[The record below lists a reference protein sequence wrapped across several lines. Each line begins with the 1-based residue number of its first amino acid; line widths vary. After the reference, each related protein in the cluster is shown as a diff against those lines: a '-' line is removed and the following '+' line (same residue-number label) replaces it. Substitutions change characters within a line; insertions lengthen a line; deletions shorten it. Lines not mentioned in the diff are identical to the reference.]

1 MLDALGLDNLE
12 ETVYRQLVGAPSANV
27 EELAEAA
34 DLDTFALSAVL
45 TALEGKGLVARSS
58 AGQDRYVASPPAVAL
73 GALLVQRQDDLR
85 RAQVE
90 MSELAGLYRGS
101 VARRD
106 VADVVDVVHG
116 TEAIAQRFA
125 QLQYSAKKCIQALQK
140 PQAAV
145 VTREDADEA
154 ERAALERGVRHDI
167 VLERSVFDTPG
178 IYESIDS
185 GLEIGIELRVVP
197 NVPLRAFIVDREI
210 ALIPLMQGVSAS
222 GEHNAVQDALLL
234 HPSGLLDAVIALF
247 DLIWASA
254 PKLVATPEGTVETAA
269 DRLEPLDT
277 KVLSLLLAGLT
288 DASIG
293 AQLGLSLRTVQ
304 RRVRQ
309 MMDRA
314 QVDTRLQ
321 LGYEAGRRGWL

>member
-1 MLDALGLDNLE
+1 MLDALGLDNVE
-12 ETVYRQLVGAPSANV
+12 EAVYRQLVGAPSAHLD
-27 EELAEAA
+27 ELAEAA
-34 DLDTFALSAVL
+34 ELDTNAATAVL
-45 TALEGKGLVARSS
+45 SVLEGKGLVARAST
-58 AGQDRYVASPPAVAL
+58 GQDRYVASPPAVAL
-73 GALLVQRQDDLR
+73 GALLVQRQDELR

-90 MSELAGLYRGS
+90 MTELAGLYRGS

-125 QLQYSAKKCIQALQK
+125 QLQYSARTSIQALQK

-154 ERAALERGVRHDI
+154 ERAAIERGVRHDI

-178 IYESIDS
+178 IYETIDS
-185 GLEIGIELRVVP
+185 GLQIGIELRVVP
-197 NVPLRAFIVDREI
+197 TVPLRAFIVDREI
-210 ALIPLMQGVSAS
+210 ALIPLMNS
-222 GEHNAVQDALLL
+222 EHKTVQDALLL
-234 HPSGLLDAVIALF
+234 HPSGLLDAINALF
-247 DLIWASA
+247 DLIWTSA
-254 PKLVATPEGTVETAA
+254 PRLVATPEGTVETAA

-293 AQLGLSLRTVQ
+293 AQVGLSLRTVQ

-314 QVDTRLQ
+314 HVDTRLQ

>member
-12 ETVYRQLVGAPSANV
+12 EAVYRQLVAAPSANL

-34 DLDTFALSAVL
+34 DLDTYAVSAVL
-45 TALEGKGLVARSS
+45 SALEGKGLVARAS

-73 GALLVQRQDDLR
+73 GALLVQRQDELR

-90 MSELAGLYRGS
+90 MTELAGLYRGS

-154 ERAALERGVRHDI
+154 ERAAIERGVRHDI

-178 IYESIDS
+178 IYETIDS

-197 NVPLRAFIVDREI
+197 TVPLRAFIVDREI
-210 ALIPLMQGVSAS
+210 ALIPLMN
-222 GEHNAVQDALLL
+222 GEHNTVQDALLL
-234 HPSGLLDAVIALF
+234 HPSGLLDAIIALF
-247 DLIWASA
+247 DLIWTSA

-314 QVDTRLQ
+314 RVDTRLQ

>member
-12 ETVYRQLVGAPSANV
+12 EAVYRQLVGAPSANL

-34 DLDTFALSAVL
+34 DLDTYAVSAVL
-45 TALEGKGLVARSS
+45 SALEGKGLVARAS

-73 GALLVQRQDDLR
+73 GALLVQRQDELR

-90 MSELAGLYRGS
+90 MTELAGLYRGS

-154 ERAALERGVRHDI
+154 ERAAIERGVRHDI

-178 IYESIDS
+178 IYETIDS

-197 NVPLRAFIVDREI
+197 SVPLRAFIVDREI
-210 ALIPLMQGVSAS
+210 ALIPLMNS
-222 GEHNAVQDALLL
+222 EHNTVQDALLL
-234 HPSGLLDAVIALF
+234 HPSGLLDAIIALF
-247 DLIWASA
+247 DLIWTSA

-314 QVDTRLQ
+314 RVDTRLQ

>member
-12 ETVYRQLVGAPSANV
+12 ETVYRQLVAAPSANL

-34 DLDTFALSAVL
+34 DLDTYAVSAVL
-45 TALEGKGLVARSS
+45 SALEGKGLVARAS

-73 GALLVQRQDDLR
+73 GALLVQRQDELR

-90 MSELAGLYRGS
+90 MTELAGLYRGS

-154 ERAALERGVRHDI
+154 ERAAIERGVRHDI
-167 VLERSVFDTPG
+167 VLERSVFDAPG
-178 IYESIDS
+178 IYETIDS

-197 NVPLRAFIVDREI
+197 TVPLRAFIVDREI
-210 ALIPLMQGVSAS
+210 ALIPLMN
-222 GEHNAVQDALLL
+222 GEHNTVQDALLL
-234 HPSGLLDAVIALF
+234 HPSGLLDAIIALF
-247 DLIWASA
+247 DLIWTSA

>member
-1 MLDALGLDNLE
+1 MLDALGLDNVE
-12 ETVYRQLVGAPSANV
+12 EAVYRQLVGAPSADLD
-27 EELAEAA
+27 ELAEAA
-34 DLDTFALSAVL
+34 DLDTNAATAVL
-45 TALEGKGLVARSS
+45 SVLEGKGLVARAST
-58 AGQDRYVASPPAVAL
+58 GQDRYVASPPAVAL
-73 GALLVQRQDDLR
+73 GALLVQRQDELR

-90 MSELAGLYRGS
+90 MTELAGLYRGS

-125 QLQYSAKKCIQALQK
+125 QLQYSARTSIQALQK

-154 ERAALERGVRHDI
+154 ERAAIERGVRHDI

-178 IYESIDS
+178 IYETIDS
-185 GLEIGIELRVVP
+185 GLQIGIELRVVP
-197 NVPLRAFIVDREI
+197 TVPLRAFIVDREI
-210 ALIPLMQGVSAS
+210 ALIPLMNS
-222 GEHNAVQDALLL
+222 EHKTVQDALLL
-234 HPSGLLDAVIALF
+234 HPSGLLDAINALF
-247 DLIWASA
+247 DLIWTSA
-254 PKLVATPEGTVETAA
+254 PRLVATPEGTVETAA

-293 AQLGLSLRTVQ
+293 AQVGLSLRTVQ

-314 QVDTRLQ
+314 HVDTRLQ
-321 LGYEAGRRGWL
+321 LGFEAGRRGWL

>member
-1 MLDALGLDNLE
+1 
-12 ETVYRQLVGAPSANV
+12 
-27 EELAEAA
+27 
-34 DLDTFALSAVL
+34 
-45 TALEGKGLVARSS
+45 
-58 AGQDRYVASPPAVAL
+58 
-73 GALLVQRQDDLR
+73 
-85 RAQVE
+85 
-90 MSELAGLYRGS
+90 
-101 VARRD
+101 
-106 VADVVDVVHG
+106 
-116 TEAIAQRFA
+116 
-125 QLQYSAKKCIQALQK
+125 
-140 PQAAV
+140 
-145 VTREDADEA
+145 
-154 ERAALERGVRHDI
+154 RGVRHDI

-178 IYESIDS
+178 IYETIDS

-197 NVPLRAFIVDREI
+197 SVPLRAFIVDREI
-210 ALIPLMQGVSAS
+210 ALIPLMNS
-222 GEHNAVQDALLL
+222 EHNTVQDALLL
-234 HPSGLLDAVIALF
+234 HPSGLLDAIIALF
-247 DLIWASA
+247 DLIWTSA

-314 QVDTRLQ
+314 RVDTRLQ

>member
-12 ETVYRQLVGAPSANV
+12 ETVYRQLVAAPSANL

-34 DLDTFALSAVL
+34 DLDTYAVSAVL
-45 TALEGKGLVARSS
+45 SALEGKGLVARAS

-73 GALLVQRQDDLR
+73 GALLVQRQDELR

-90 MSELAGLYRGS
+90 MTELAGLYRGS

-154 ERAALERGVRHDI
+154 ERAAIERGVRHDI

-178 IYESIDS
+178 IYETIDS

-197 NVPLRAFIVDREI
+197 TVPLRAFIVDREI
-210 ALIPLMQGVSAS
+210 ALIPLMN
-222 GEHNAVQDALLL
+222 GEHNTVQDALLL
-234 HPSGLLDAVIALF
+234 HPSGLLDAIIALF
-247 DLIWASA
+247 DLIWTSA

>member
-12 ETVYRQLVGAPSANV
+12 ETVYRQLVGAPSANLD
-27 EELAEAA
+27 ELAEAA
-34 DLDTFALSAVL
+34 DLDSFAVSAVL
-45 TALEGKGLVARSS
+45 ATLEGKGLVARAS

-73 GALLVQRQDDLR
+73 GALLVQRQDELR

-90 MSELAGLYRGS
+90 MTELAGLYRGS

-154 ERAALERGVRHDI
+154 ERAAIERGVRHDI

-178 IYESIDS
+178 IYETIDS

-197 NVPLRAFIVDREI
+197 TVPLRAFIVDREI
-210 ALIPLMQGVSAS
+210 ALIPLMNS
-222 GEHNAVQDALLL
+222 EHNTVQDALLL
-234 HPSGLLDAVIALF
+234 HPSGLLDAIIALF
-247 DLIWASA
+247 DLIWNSA

-314 QVDTRLQ
+314 RVDTRLQ

>member
-12 ETVYRQLVGAPSANV
+12 EAVYRQLVGAPSANL

-34 DLDTFALSAVL
+34 DLDTYAVSAVL
-45 TALEGKGLVARSS
+45 SALEGKGLVARAS

-73 GALLVQRQDDLR
+73 GALLVQRQDELR

-90 MSELAGLYRGS
+90 MTELAGLYRGS

-154 ERAALERGVRHDI
+154 ERAAIERGVRHDI

-178 IYESIDS
+178 IYETIDS

-197 NVPLRAFIVDREI
+197 TVPLRAFIVDREI
-210 ALIPLMQGVSAS
+210 ALIPLMNN
-222 GEHNAVQDALLL
+222 EHNTVQDALLL
-234 HPSGLLDAVIALF
+234 HPSGLLDAIIALF
-247 DLIWASA
+247 DLIWTSA

-314 QVDTRLQ
+314 RVDTRLQ

>member
-1 MLDALGLDNLE
+1 MLDALGLDKLE
-12 ETVYRQLVGAPSANV
+12 ETVYRQLVGAPSANL
-27 EELAEAA
+27 EELAEVS
-34 DLDTFALSAVL
+34 DLDTYAVSAVL
-45 TALEGKGLVARSS
+45 AALEGKGLVARAS

-73 GALLVQRQDDLR
+73 GALLVQRQDELR

-90 MSELAGLYRGS
+90 MTELAGLYRGS

-154 ERAALERGVRHDI
+154 ERAAIERGVRHDI

-178 IYESIDS
+178 IYETIDS

-197 NVPLRAFIVDREI
+197 TVPLRAFIVDREI
-210 ALIPLMQGVSAS
+210 ALIPLMNS
-222 GEHNAVQDALLL
+222 EHNTVQDALLL
-234 HPSGLLDAVIALF
+234 HPSGLLDAILALF
-247 DLIWASA
+247 DLIWTSA

-314 QVDTRLQ
+314 RVDTRLQ

>member
-12 ETVYRQLVGAPSANV
+12 ETVYRQLVAAPSANL

-34 DLDTFALSAVL
+34 DLDTYAVSAVL
-45 TALEGKGLVARSS
+45 SALEGKGLVARAS

-73 GALLVQRQDDLR
+73 GALLVQRQDELR

-90 MSELAGLYRGS
+90 MTELAGLYRGS

-154 ERAALERGVRHDI
+154 ERVAIERGVRHDI

-178 IYESIDS
+178 IYETIDS

-197 NVPLRAFIVDREI
+197 TVPLRAFIVDREI
-210 ALIPLMQGVSAS
+210 ALIPLMN
-222 GEHNAVQDALLL
+222 GEHNTVQDALLL
-234 HPSGLLDAVIALF
+234 HPSGLLDAIIALF
-247 DLIWASA
+247 DLIWTSA

>member
-12 ETVYRQLVGAPSANV
+12 EAVYRQLVGAPSANL

-34 DLDTFALSAVL
+34 DLDTYAVSAVL
-45 TALEGKGLVARSS
+45 SALEGKGLVARAS

-73 GALLVQRQDDLR
+73 GALLVQRQDELR

-90 MSELAGLYRGS
+90 MTELAGLYRGS

-154 ERAALERGVRHDI
+154 ERAAIERGVRHDI

-178 IYESIDS
+178 IYETIDS

-197 NVPLRAFIVDREI
+197 TVPLRAFIVDREI
-210 ALIPLMQGVSAS
+210 ALIPLMNN
-222 GEHNAVQDALLL
+222 EHNTVQDALLL
-234 HPSGLLDAVIALF
+234 HPSGLLDAIIALF
-247 DLIWASA
+247 DLIWNSA

-314 QVDTRLQ
+314 RVDTRLQ

>member
-12 ETVYRQLVGAPSANV
+12 ETVYRQLVAAPSANL

-34 DLDTFALSAVL
+34 DLDAYAVSAVL
-45 TALEGKGLVARSS
+45 SALEGKGLVARAS

-73 GALLVQRQDDLR
+73 GALLVQRQDELR

-90 MSELAGLYRGS
+90 MTELAGLYRGS

-154 ERAALERGVRHDI
+154 ERAAIERGVRHDI

-197 NVPLRAFIVDREI
+197 TVPLRAFIVDREI
-210 ALIPLMQGVSAS
+210 ALIPLMN
-222 GEHNAVQDALLL
+222 GEHNTVQDALLL
-234 HPSGLLDAVIALF
+234 HPSGLLDAIIALF
-247 DLIWASA
+247 DLIWTSA

>member
-12 ETVYRQLVGAPSANV
+12 ETVYRQLVAAPSANL

-34 DLDTFALSAVL
+34 DLDAYAVSAVL
-45 TALEGKGLVARSS
+45 SALEGKGLVARAS

-73 GALLVQRQDDLR
+73 GALLVQRQDELR

-90 MSELAGLYRGS
+90 MTELAGLYRGS

-154 ERAALERGVRHDI
+154 ERAAIERGVRHDI

-197 NVPLRAFIVDREI
+197 TVPLRAFIVDREI
-210 ALIPLMQGVSAS
+210 ALIPLMN
-222 GEHNAVQDALLL
+222 GEHNTVQDALLL
-234 HPSGLLDAVIALF
+234 HPSGLLDAIIALF
-247 DLIWASA
+247 DLIWTSA

-277 KVLSLLLAGLT
+277 KVFSLLLAGLT

>member
-12 ETVYRQLVGAPSANV
+12 ETVYRQLVAAPSANL

-34 DLDTFALSAVL
+34 DLDTYAVSAVL
-45 TALEGKGLVARSS
+45 SALEGKGLVARAS

-73 GALLVQRQDDLR
+73 GALLVQHQDELR

-90 MSELAGLYRGS
+90 MTELAGLYRGS

-154 ERAALERGVRHDI
+154 ERAAIERGVRHDI

-178 IYESIDS
+178 IYETIDS

-197 NVPLRAFIVDREI
+197 TVPLRAFIVDREI
-210 ALIPLMQGVSAS
+210 ALIPLMN
-222 GEHNAVQDALLL
+222 GEHNTVQDALLL
-234 HPSGLLDAVIALF
+234 HPSGLLDAIIALF
-247 DLIWASA
+247 DLIWTSA

>member
-1 MLDALGLDNLE
+1 
-12 ETVYRQLVGAPSANV
+12 
-27 EELAEAA
+27 
-34 DLDTFALSAVL
+34 
-45 TALEGKGLVARSS
+45 
-58 AGQDRYVASPPAVAL
+58 
-73 GALLVQRQDDLR
+73 VQRQDELR

-90 MSELAGLYRGS
+90 MTELAGLYRGS

-154 ERAALERGVRHDI
+154 ERAAIERGVRHDI

-178 IYESIDS
+178 IYETIDS

-197 NVPLRAFIVDREI
+197 TVPLRAFIVDREI
-210 ALIPLMQGVSAS
+210 ALIPLMN
-222 GEHNAVQDALLL
+222 GEHNTVQDALLL
-234 HPSGLLDAVIALF
+234 HPSGLLDAIIALF
-247 DLIWASA
+247 DLIWTSA

>member
-1 MLDALGLDNLE
+1 MLDALGLDHLE
-12 ETVYRQLVGAPSANV
+12 ETVYRQLVGAPSANL

-34 DLDTFALSAVL
+34 DLDGYAVSAVL
-45 TALEGKGLVARSS
+45 AALEGKGLVARAS

-90 MSELAGLYRGS
+90 MTELAGLYRGS

-197 NVPLRAFIVDREI
+197 SVPLRAFIVDREI
-210 ALIPLMQGVSAS
+210 ALIPLMNS
-222 GEHNAVQDALLL
+222 EHKTVQDALLL
-234 HPSGLLDAVIALF
+234 HPSGLLDAITALF
-247 DLIWASA
+247 DLIWSSA
-254 PKLVATPEGTVETAA
+254 PKLVATPEGAVETAA

>member
-12 ETVYRQLVGAPSANV
+12 ETVYRQLVAAPSANL

-34 DLDTFALSAVL
+34 ELDTYAVSAVL
-45 TALEGKGLVARSS
+45 SALEGKGLVARAS

-73 GALLVQRQDDLR
+73 GALLVQRQDELR

-90 MSELAGLYRGS
+90 MTELAGLYRGS

-154 ERAALERGVRHDI
+154 ERAAIERGVRHDI

-178 IYESIDS
+178 IYETIDS

-197 NVPLRAFIVDREI
+197 TVPLRAFIVDREI
-210 ALIPLMQGVSAS
+210 ALIPLMN
-222 GEHNAVQDALLL
+222 GEHNTVQDALLL
-234 HPSGLLDAVIALF
+234 HPSGLLDAIIALF
-247 DLIWASA
+247 DLIWTSA

-314 QVDTRLQ
+314 RVDTRLQ

>member
-12 ETVYRQLVGAPSANV
+12 ETVYRQLVAAPSANL

-34 DLDTFALSAVL
+34 DLDAYAVSAVL
-45 TALEGKGLVARSS
+45 SALEGKGLVARAS

-73 GALLVQRQDDLR
+73 GALLVQRQDELR

-90 MSELAGLYRGS
+90 MTELAGLYRGS

-154 ERAALERGVRHDI
+154 ERAAIERGVRHDI

-197 NVPLRAFIVDREI
+197 TVPLRAFIVDREI
-210 ALIPLMQGVSAS
+210 ALIPLMNS
-222 GEHNAVQDALLL
+222 EHKTVQDALLL
-234 HPSGLLDAVIALF
+234 HPSGLLDAIIALF
-247 DLIWASA
+247 DLIWTSA

>member
-12 ETVYRQLVGAPSANV
+12 ETVYRQLVAAPSANL

-34 DLDTFALSAVL
+34 DLDTYAVSAVL
-45 TALEGKGLVARSS
+45 SALEGKGLVARAS

-73 GALLVQRQDDLR
+73 GALLVQRQDELR

-90 MSELAGLYRGS
+90 MTELAGLYRGS

-154 ERAALERGVRHDI
+154 ERAAIERGVRHDI

-178 IYESIDS
+178 IYETIDS

-197 NVPLRAFIVDREI
+197 TVPLRAFIVDREI
-210 ALIPLMQGVSAS
+210 ALIPLMN
-222 GEHNAVQDALLL
+222 GEHNTVQDALLL
-234 HPSGLLDAVIALF
+234 HPSGLLDAIIALF
-247 DLIWASA
+247 DLIWTSA

-314 QVDTRLQ
+314 RVDTRLQ